1 VKALPIATHPRLQ
14 PYVLQT
20 ATLLITGCNPTY
32 PRLQPYLSQAATLLI
47 PGCKPTYPRL
57 QPYLSQVKALPIAT
71 RAEMRP
77 LSRDDAQE
85 SESS

>member
-1 VKALPIATHPRLQ
+1 MGAIVDLEVKALPSATHPRLQ
-14 PYVLQT
+14 PYVLQ
-20 ATLLITGCNPTY
+20 
-32 PRLQPYLSQAATLLI
+32 AAILLI
-47 PGCKPTYPRL
+47 PGCNPTYPRL

-71 RAEMRP
+71 RAELRP